1 MGAELNRYDLVF
13 MGHVTMDE
21 IEAKEGSARGVP
33 GGAPYFGAFAACWS
47 KKKIA
52 VVTRMAEQDAY
63 LLEPLRAAG
72 IDVYLQPVPS
82 TTHMRVV
89 HPTGNVDDRLMVQTQ
104 NAGFFA
110 NADIPPLESCLIHLG
125 ALTDREFTLGF
136 MRHLKQ
142 RGFRLSV
149 DMQNFVRQVDTQTGV
164 IQFRDVQDKREI
176 VGLADTV
183 KLDVIEAEVL
193 TGTRNMEEAATLV
206 EEWGALETILTCSD
220 GAFARC
226 KGKTYFERFSNRNSQ
241 GRTGRGDTTT
251 GAYLARR
258 MDHTVQESLRFAVA
272 LASIK
277 METPGPFRGSLEE
290 VLARMNGSL

>member
-1 MGAELNRYDLVF
+1 MNRYDLVF
-13 MGHVTMDE
+13 MGHVTIDE

-47 KKKIA
+47 KRRIA

-63 LLEPLRAAG
+63 ILEPLKAAG

-89 HPTGNVDDRLMVQTQ
+89 HPTGKVDERLMYQSQ
-104 NAGFFA
+104 NAGFFV
-110 NADIPPLESCLIHLG
+110 NADIPPIESCLFHLG

-136 MRHLKQ
+136 MQHLKQ
-142 RGFRLSV
+142 QGFRLSV
-149 DMQNFVRQVDTQTGV
+149 DMQNFVRQVDTETGV
-164 IQFRDVQDKREI
+164 IQFRDVPGKREI
-176 VGLADTV
+176 VGLADIV

-193 TGTRNMEEAATLV
+193 TGTRNLEEAARRV
-206 EEWGALETILTCSD
+206 EEWGAREAILTSSD
-220 GAFARC
+220 GAFARYG
-226 KGKTYFERFSNRNSQ
+226 GKTYFEKFSNRSSH
-241 GRTGRGDTTT
+241 GRTGRGDTTM

-258 MDHTVQESLRFAVA
+258 IDHTVRESLGFAVA

-290 VLARMNGSL
+290 VLARMSESF

>member
-1 MGAELNRYDLVF
+1 MNRYDLVF
-13 MGHVTMDE
+13 MGHVTIDE

-33 GGAPYFGAFAACWS
+33 GGAPFFGAFAACWS
-47 KKKIA
+47 KRKIA
-52 VVTRMAEQDAY
+52 VVTRMAEEDAY
-63 LLEPLRAAG
+63 MLEPLKAAG
-72 IDVYLQPVPS
+72 IDVYLQPAPS

-89 HPTGNVDDRLMVQTQ
+89 HPTGNVDERLMFQTQ
-104 NAGFFA
+104 NAGFFVS
-110 NADIPPLESCLIHLG
+110 ADIPPINSGLIHLG
-125 ALTDREFTLGF
+125 ALTDREFSLGF

-149 DMQNFVRQVDTQTGV
+149 DMQNFVRQVDTGTGV
-164 IQFRDVQDKREI
+164 IHFRDVPGKREI
-176 VGLADTV
+176 VALADIV

-193 TGTRNMEEAATLV
+193 TGTRNMEEAARLV

-220 GAFARC
+220 GAFARY
-226 KGKTYFERFSNRNSQ
+226 KGKTYFEKFSNRSSQ

-258 MDHTVQESLRFAVA
+258 IDHAVQESLRFAVA

-277 METPGPFRGSLEE
+277 METPGPFRRSLED
-290 VLARMNGSL
+290 VLARMNESL